1 MTASKTEKLIR
12 ILKQNP
18 GDVSVN
24 VLRART
30 GLKNVS
36 STVHRLRTVEG
47 FSILSNR
54 KPNSKGQIQN
64 YYRMG

>member
-1 MTASKTEKLIR
+1 MTATKTDKLIR
-12 ILKQNP
+12 VLKQNR

-24 VLRART
+24 VIRART

-36 STVHRLRTVEG
+36 STVHRLRVEG
-47 FSILSNR
+47 FDIMLNR

-64 YYRMG
+64 YYRLG